1 MSKSYV
7 KWRGAD
13 CIGENCL
20 SRSVCMCLERERERG
35 GRGERSV
42 NYVELLRSKLCGIT
56 VLVSLMQYY

>member
-13 CIGENCL
+13 CIGEDCL
-20 SRSVCMCLERERERG
+20 SRSMCMFVERERG
-35 GRGERSV
+35 EGGGERSV

-56 VLVSLMQYY
+56 VLVSLMQYS